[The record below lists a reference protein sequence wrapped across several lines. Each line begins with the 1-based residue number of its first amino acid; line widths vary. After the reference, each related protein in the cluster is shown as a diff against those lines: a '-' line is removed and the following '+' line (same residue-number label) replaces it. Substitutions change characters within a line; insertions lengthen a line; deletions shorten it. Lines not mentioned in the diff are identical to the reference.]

1 MAKVIK
7 WTNKFSKEEGYV
19 KGIVRAEGHFENTY
33 DAAEAKTF
41 SRACDVSR
49 AMNTLEA
56 IGECENNEFEV
67 VEL

>member
-7 WTNKFSKEEGYV
+7 WTNKYSSETGYV
-19 KGIVRAEGHFENTY
+19 KSVKKADGHFVNTF

-41 SRACDVSR
+41 ARQSDVAR
-49 AMNTLEA
+49 AMNLLESF
-56 IGECENNEFEV
+56 GEFENNDFEV